1 MNRQCLRGLRK
12 ELRERQTPLLGKGG
26 LAAPINKIS
35 RSFLS
40 GAQTGWLVQA
50 TDYRKLNEP
59 PRPRVSKE
67 RGHFLDRASTP
78 PLPPLPRRGVSLPI
92 HPLQSTRRAFGTP
105 ELCRKHRDSGKTLCV
120 LQNGISLARWL
131 SWPS

>member
-26 LAAPINKIS
+26 VAAPINKIS
-35 RSFLS
+35 RSSLS

-78 PLPPLPRRGVSLPI
+78 PLPRRGVSLPI
-92 HPLQSTRRAFGTP
+92 HPLQSTRRAEDSP
-105 ELCRKHRDSGKTLCV
+105 KPCRKHRDPGET
-120 LQNGISLARWL
+120 
-131 SWPS
+131 